1 MNRKYDP
8 ITGFPL
14 WLPEHLRYKR
24 IITCWDLRQK
34 KGICRWCG
42 EIITAKGRTRWCSDE
57 CVNEFNFF
65 ALLTVQQR
73 KVLERD
79 GGWKCSAC
87 GETWDVESG
96 TKRTI
101 EIDHIIPVVE
111 GGGCCG
117 LINLRQLCRKCHGR
131 ESGAL
136 RKRLNHAKR
145 CARGIPEQKEL
156 PI

>member
-1 MNRKYDP
+1 MKEYDP
-8 ITGFPL
+8 VTGFPL
-14 WLPEHLRYKR
+14 WLPAHLRYKR
-24 IITCWDLRQK
+24 WITARDLPEPK
-34 KGICRWCG
+34 PGHCAWCG
-42 EIITAKGRTRWCSDE
+42 EKITAKRRRRWCSDE
-57 CVNEFNFF
+57 CVREFNFF
-65 ALLTVQQR
+65 ALAGAQQR
-73 KVLERD
+73 AVLDRD
-79 GGWKCSAC
+79 GKWAC
-87 GETWDVESG
+87 CQCGAGS
-96 TKRTI
+96 I

-117 LINLRQLCRKCHGR
+117 LINLRQLCRRCHAK